1 MTTEKRFT
9 PSYEAI
15 SKNGEYCGVVR
26 GLWEME
32 GDMMGGPFV
41 SHAHLDGEPEGCRGG
56 NLRLCPGYEKSET
69 APAGRSFALYVLHG
83 LTEKEKGGE
92 KMDNVFPPSFY

>member
-41 SHAHLDGEPEGCRGG
+41 SHAHLD
-56 NLRLCPGYEKSET
+56 EKNQRVVVAE
-69 APAGRSFALYVLHG
+69 SFALYVLHG